1 MNRRHSARRLLGRV
15 LRSPVVLWPLA
26 LATGAG
32 AAAQVQEAR
41 AAAARWGRPVSVVVT
56 ARPIAVGRRLRPGDL
71 RVARFPAPLVPP
83 GSSHRLDPL
92 VGRVVAAPMGAGEPV
107 LSVRLAHRARTTTQ
121 VTIGA
126 GRRAVTLA
134 AEAATPALGPGDV
147 VDLVAARGPADGP
160 GPEGV
165 VAAAAV
171 VLRADDR
178 RITVTVRST
187 EVRAVARAIVSGP
200 VLLVLRGT

>member
-1 MNRRHSARRLLGRV
+1 MNRRHTARRLLGRV

-26 LATGAG
+26 LTAGAG

-41 AAAARWGRPVSVVVT
+41 AAAERWGHAVSVVVT
-56 ARPIAVGRRLRPGDL
+56 ARPVTAGRRLRPGDL
-71 RVARFPAPLVPP
+71 RMARFPAPLVPR
-83 GSSHRLDPL
+83 GSSRRIDPL
-92 VGRVVAAPMGAGEPV
+92 VGRVVAAPMEADEPV
-107 LSVRLAHRARTTTQ
+107 LSVRLAHRSRTTTQ
-121 VTIGA
+121 VAIGA

-134 AEAATPALGPGDV
+134 SEAATPALGPGDI

-160 GPEGV
+160 GPEGI
-165 VAAAAV
+165 VATAAV

-178 RITVTVRST
+178 RVTVTVQRT

-200 VLLVLRGT
+200 VLLVLRGA